1 MDRRNNEPAHYMN
14 PGKKRKKKSNTYKVK
29 NERFATPSEYL
40 PKKMRK
46 VIEVLLRG
54 RKKKDKA
61 QKVKRKKKG
70 DKEIFNKERNNKG
83 AMN

>member
-1 MDRRNNEPAHYMN
+1 MN
-14 PGKKRKKKSNTYKVK
+14 DLQLLVNI
-29 NERFATPSEYL
+29 FL
-40 PKKMRK
+40 KKMRK

-54 RKKKDKA
+54 RKKKG
-61 QKVKRKKKG
+61 QSIESEEKKKG